1 LLSRIAPGDSATGI
15 AGTGELRPE
24 ASMRRAAFACI
35 LTILVIGRTVSGQ
48 PITPD
53 RPPAAARL
61 ADAQEVRIRLGVAPE
76 YTAVRGAEKLK
87 IAVLDYG
94 FDGIGTGKRY
104 LPESA
109 EMVEHYDP
117 AFVRRFSLGDPDYR
131 KSFEPFNRHGR
142 IMAQIVWAVTG
153 MHPGGPKFYLL
164 NANGPTML
172 RRAVRYAIEQGVDI
186 ILFSGSFEGGG
197 DGDGRGPIN
206 RIVDQA
212 LAQDILWINA
222 AGNYGRRVYNGSMYV
237 LPDGYLRLRS
247 GSDVAS
253 LRFRNKADEN
263 TVTVTLSWSDYRDEE
278 DAGTDKD
285 LDLFV
290 EDWTGRII
298 GSGEKVQVNGTKE
311 PGPNE
316 SRNPRERFVLTYLA
330 ASPDLPNDPDY
341 TYRIRVRARRGKF
354 ESTDRVRVLVTATR
368 DLYFPPWSAVS
379 DEAIRFVDAT
389 GAEELYPPADNPRV
403 MTVGDLSPSS
413 SIGPTADRRVKPEV
427 LLEDSRAYFT
437 DGEVSA
443 GSSNAAAYF
452 AGIVAVLKAA
462 EPGLKPRH
470 LTRIANEGR
479 QLSDLLAKAVPP
491 RTLTL
496 DTRKSPSAAAPLAM
510 PLRPG
515 LDVARSGLRLWRTP
529 TRERLA
535 EIVRGTR

>member
-1 LLSRIAPGDSATGI
+1 
-15 AGTGELRPE
+15 
-24 ASMRRAAFACI
+24 MRRAAIACI
-35 LTILVIGRTVSGQ
+35 LTILGIGRTVSGQ
-48 PITPD
+48 ALAPD
-53 RPPAAARL
+53 RPPAAAARL

-109 EMVEHYDP
+109 ELVEYYDP
-117 AFVRRFSLGDPDYR
+117 AFVRRFGLGDPEFR
-131 KSFEPFNRHGR
+131 KPFEPLNHHGR

-206 RIVDQA
+206 RIVDEA
-212 LAQDILWINA
+212 LARDIIWINA
-222 AGNYGRRVYNGSMYV
+222 AGNYGRRVYNGPMQV
-237 LPDGYLRLRS
+237 LSDGYLRLRS

-290 EDWTGRII
+290 EDWAGRII
-298 GSGEKVQVNGTKE
+298 GSGEKIQVNGSRE

-316 SRNPRERFVLTYLA
+316 SRNPRERVVLTDLA

-341 TYRIRVRARRGKF
+341 TYRIRVRARHGKLN
-354 ESTDRVRVLVTATR
+354 STDRIRILVTATR
-368 DLYFPPWSAVS
+368 DLYFPPGSAVPE
-379 DEAIRFVDAT
+379 EAIRFLDAT
-389 GAEELYPPADNPRV
+389 NGEELYPPADNPRV
-403 MTVGDLSPSS
+403 VTVGDLSPSS

-437 DGEVSA
+437 DGDVSA
-443 GSSNAAAYF
+443 GSSNAAAFF

-462 EPGLKPRH
+462 EPDLKPRH
-470 LTRIANEGR
+470 IVRIAREGR
-479 QLSDLLAKAVPP
+479 QLSDVLAQPTAAPSTLA
-491 RTLTL
+491 RTARNPL
-496 DTRKSPSAAAPLAM
+496 PAPLAM
-510 PLRPG
+510 PFRPG
-515 LDVARSGLRLWRTP
+515 FDAARSGLRVWRTP
-529 TRERLA
+529 TREKLA
-535 EIVRGTR
+535 EIVRAAR

>member
-1 LLSRIAPGDSATGI
+1 
-15 AGTGELRPE
+15 
-24 ASMRRAAFACI
+24 MRRAAIACI
-35 LTILVIGRTVSGQ
+35 LTVLGIGRTISGQ
-48 PITPD
+48 TLAPD

-76 YTAVRGAEKLK
+76 YTAVRGAERLK

-117 AFVRRFSLGDPDYR
+117 AFIRRFNLGDPEYR
-131 KSFEPFNRHGR
+131 KSFEPLNRHGR
-142 IMAQIVWAVTG
+142 IMAQIVWAVAG
-153 MHPGGPKFYLL
+153 MHPSGPKFYLL

-197 DGDGRGPIN
+197 NGDGRGPIN
-206 RIVDQA
+206 RIVDEA
-212 LAQDILWINA
+212 MARDIIWINA
-222 AGNYGRRVYNGSMYV
+222 AGNFGRRVYNGSV
-237 LPDGYLRLRS
+237 NILSDGYLRVRS
-247 GSDVAS
+247 GSDVAA
-253 LRFRNKADEN
+253 LRLRNKADEN
-263 TVTVTLSWSDYRDEE
+263 TVTVTLSWSDYKDVE
-278 DAGTDKD
+278 DAGTDQD

-290 EDWTGRII
+290 EDWAGRII
-298 GSGEKVQVNGTKE
+298 GSGEKVQVNGSRE

-316 SRNPRERFVLTYLA
+316 SRNPRERVVLTDLA

-341 TYRIRVRARRGKF
+341 TYRIRVRARQGRFK
-354 ESTDRVRVLVTATR
+354 STDRIRVLVTATH
-368 DLYFPPWSAVS
+368 DLYFPPGSAVPE
-379 DEAIRFVDAT
+379 DAIRFVDAT
-389 GAEELYPPADNPRV
+389 GEEELYPPADDPRV
-403 MTVGDLSPSS
+403 LTVGDLSPSS

-437 DGEVSA
+437 DGDVSA

-452 AGIVAVLKAA
+452 AGIVAILKAS

-470 LTRIANEGR
+470 LTRLATEGR
-479 QLSDLLAKAVPP
+479 QLSEVLAQAKAPA
-491 RTLTL
+491 TLTRT
-496 DTRKSPSAAAPLAM
+496 TRNPLPPPLAM

-515 LDVARSGLRLWRTP
+515 FDAARSGLRLWRTP

>member
-1 LLSRIAPGDSATGI
+1 
-15 AGTGELRPE
+15 
-24 ASMRRAAFACI
+24 MRRAAFACI
-35 LTILVIGRTVSGQ
+35 LTILVIGQTVSGQ

-131 KSFEPFNRHGR
+131 KSFEPFNHHGR

-316 SRNPRERFVLTYLA
+316 SRNPRERVVLTDLA

-479 QLSDLLAKAVPP
+479 QLSDLLAKAAPP
-491 RTLTL
+491 RTATL
-496 DTRKSPSAAAPLAM
+496 DTRKSAAVPPPLAM

-515 LDVARSGLRLWRTP
+515 FDVAHSGLRLWRTP